1 VTQLSADVPSRV
13 LDEAVAP
20 KERVKD
26 PGVEVTDW
34 YFGKRAA

>member
-13 LDEAVAP
+13 FDEAVAP

-26 PGVEVTDW
+26 QSVEIADW